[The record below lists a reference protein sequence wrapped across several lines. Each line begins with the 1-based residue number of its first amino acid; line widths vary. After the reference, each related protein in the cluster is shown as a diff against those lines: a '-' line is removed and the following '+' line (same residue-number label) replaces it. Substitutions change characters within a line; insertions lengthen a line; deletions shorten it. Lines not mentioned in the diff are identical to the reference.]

1 MSAGGLTGA
10 GGGSLTGTTV
20 LPGSVEPDASAII
33 KYNNAGQQRSASNA
47 KQTGDSKKRGDDAK
61 PAGDGDA
68 KALGEQQS
76 RKAQDFDAVYGRPPL
91 GEQSGGKQQDKS
103 NDESAFDVVRRADK
117 GAAEVV
123 YGAAGELVG
132 TVNDAAGAVLHG
144 AIGWTGVDIFKGHA
158 ERNQA
163 RGEGMWNT
171 GKAAV
176 EAAKSPVET
185 VEKGIEIVKAEGAE
199 IADEWQAGRYGDLAE
214 RSGQVAGV
222 IAVGAFGGAATKVL
236 RRSDGPDSVKGPDDT
251 GSAAK
256 GPDAPGGKDGTPDA
270 GKVGDADGTGMKVG
284 DFSNIEGA
292 SPAEILN
299 RIPTEANVRP
309 LHPISGAV
317 TEGYEYSWKDG
328 SGQTWRVRIHGP
340 DASAPSGSNAQQGW
354 IVRVQKGTQYM
365 DNSGNFH
372 PRGIHNEKSP
382 NYNPAS
388 INDTHIP
395 VKSPKNASEFSR

>member
-103 NDESAFDVVRRADK
+103 NDESAFDVARRADK

-123 YGAAGELVG
+123 YGAAGEVVG

-236 RRSDGPDSVKGPDDT
+236 RRSDGPDGVKGPDDT

-256 GPDAPGGKDGTPDA
+256 GPDAPGGDKGYEHIETQVSDPRLNPSTISDGNYHVNPTGMAKHKPDTAPSGKSVFRSDIDAERATLDAARYADEHGLWDPVTNKARVPTNDIVGYHGKTGEPVSEINIYREGKKDGTY
-270 GKVGDADGTGMKVG
+270 
-284 DFSNIEGA
+284 N
-292 SPAEILN
+292 
-299 RIPTEANVRP
+299 
-309 LHPISGAV
+309 
-317 TEGYEYSWKDG
+317 
-328 SGQTWRVRIHGP
+328 IHG
-340 DASAPSGSNAQQGW
+340 APAG
-354 IVRVQKGTQYM
+354 
-365 DNSGNFH
+365 
-372 PRGIHNEKSP
+372 
-382 NYNPAS
+382 PAR
-388 INDTHIP
+388 N
-395 VKSPKNASEFSR
+395 